1 MSHQL
6 WAFMAL
12 DVARQRTEE
21 AMRERMVSTTA
32 RDVPS
37 VTTRTRRS
45 LARGLAGVSRGSAWL
60 VRRLDDCVADD
71 LGRTLAPT
79 E

>member
-1 MSHQL
+1 MTHQL
-6 WAFMAL
+6 WAFIAL
-12 DVARQRTEE
+12 DVAKQRTEE
-21 AMRERMVSTTA
+21 AMRERMLSSAVEDGRSL
-32 RDVPS
+32 S
-37 VTTRTRRS
+37 TRTRQS
-45 LARGLAGVSRGSAWL
+45 LARWVAGVSRGSAWI